1 MKKAALILG
10 FLVVSFGVFA
20 QEKSDLKRSDLKGP
34 AYKNYK
40 PWKHKTTP
48 IKIYSVNKKKSLT
61 GPAYKN
67 YKPWRDTSKAE
78 AVVVNT
84 SGHERQK
91 LTGPAYKN
99 YKPWR
104 KKAK

>member
-1 MKKAALILG
+1 MDDDRIPSEKYDGNENLIPLPDDYQG
-10 FLVVSFGVFA
+10 YMTTA
-20 QEKSDLKRSDLKGP
+20 PIERYSDV
-34 AYKNYK
+34 
-40 PWKHKTTP
+40 KTIITD
-48 IKIYSVNKKKSLT
+48 SVNKKKSLT